1 MTPLQKRYEGV
12 NLEKT
17 DRQHKKSCMDFIG
30 NVAGE
35 NIREEHRN

>member
-17 DRQHKKSCMDFIG
+17 DRQHKKVVWILLGM
-30 NVAGE
+30 
-35 NIREEHRN
+35 